1 MKYRWDK
8 KYLYWGVTAFFVVV
22 FSTLFYYFLFHGSN
36 ISVFWKKF
44 TNILMPVIDGL
55 VLAYLLT
62 PIVNYLERK
71 ILYPLSQKLKISITV
86 KVKKRIRNISILSTM
101 IFFFLVIST
110 FFRLVIPQI
119 IISIESIVDRFPT
132 YANNLNIWVGEL
144 LENNPNLE
152 KITTNYLAEYST
164 DVQGWLSGDVLPQ
177 LNSIILTLSN
187 SIVNIVTFLWNLII
201 GLIISVYVM
210 ASKELFV
217 AQSKKTIY
225 ALFQETNAN
234 GLLDELRY
242 IHKTFGGYII
252 GKLLDSLLVG
262 LICFIFTTL
271 IGAPYAVL
279 ISVIVGI
286 TNIIPFLGPYLGGI
300 PCALLILM
308 VDPKMCL
315 YFVIFLIVMQQFD
328 GNVLEPKILGD
339 STGISSFWVLFAI
352 TFFGGIFGLFGMFIG
367 VPVFAVFYTEIKK
380 KVNKAL
386 LKKNLPDSTTAYM
399 HLRHIHDH
407 ELQIQSD
414 PSVSKKNSK
423 KPEVKII
430 IKKSSSED
438 SNGLNTDSKKED
450 EK

>member
-8 KYLYWGVTAFFVVV
+8 KYLYWGVTAFFVTV
-22 FSTLFYYFLFHGSN
+22 FGTLFYYFLFHGSN
-36 ISVFWKKF
+36 ISEFWKRL
-44 TNILMPVIDGL
+44 TSILMPVIDGL

-62 PIVNYLERK
+62 PIVNYIERK
-71 ILYPLSQKLKISITV
+71 ILYPLTRRFKITVTLKI
-86 KVKKRIRNISILSTM
+86 KKRLRNISIMSTM

-144 LENNPNLE
+144 LENNPTLE
-152 KITTNYLAEYST
+152 KITTNYLEEYST
-164 DVQGWLSGDVLPQ
+164 DIQGWLSGDVLPQ

-187 SIVNIVTFLWNLII
+187 SILNIITFLWNLII

-217 AQSKKTIY
+217 AQSKKTFF
-225 ALFQETNAN
+225 ALFDETKAN
-234 GLLDELRY
+234 NLLDELRY
-242 IHKTFGGYII
+242 VHKTFSRYIT

-286 TNIIPFLGPYLGGI
+286 TNIIPFLGPYLGGV

-367 VPVFAVFYTEIKK
+367 VPVFAVFYTEVKK
-380 KVNKAL
+380 KINKEL
-386 LKKNLPDSTTAYM
+386 LKKNLPDSTSAYM
-399 HLRHIHDH
+399 HLRHIHNH

-414 PSVSKKNSK
+414 PSVSTKANE
-423 KPEVKII
+423 KPELKII
-430 IKKSSSED
+430 IKKNSSDDMKNIHD
-438 SNGLNTDSKKED
+438 SD
-450 EK
+450 EKDE